1 MWFLGKLWTMRESIE
16 ILNLSQQKEK
26 EPIGVRTKFSYYK
39 VFHRKPISNKNEKTQ
54 IVMKKPV
61 YFRIFNTRMK

>member
-26 EPIGVRTKFSYYK
+26 EPIWCQNQIFILQSL
-39 VFHRKPISNKNEKTQ
+39 SQKT
-54 IVMKKPV
+54 
-61 YFRIFNTRMK
+61 Y